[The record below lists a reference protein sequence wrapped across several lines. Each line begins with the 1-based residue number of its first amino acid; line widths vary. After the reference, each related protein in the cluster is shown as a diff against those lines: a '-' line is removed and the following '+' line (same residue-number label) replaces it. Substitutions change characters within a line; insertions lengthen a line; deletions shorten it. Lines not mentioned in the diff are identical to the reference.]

1 MLHTC
6 AVGFTRILYRHCH
19 LPASHAAI
27 YIYGSELLFSTALAT
42 FSILLTSFLVGRLFA
57 GILFIL
63 IFVSLRVFVGGYH
76 ASTYRNCFL
85 LTNSVFLAALA
96 ASTLLDRLEAPILA
110 LGLIPSIAVIWMLA
124 PIRNPH
130 HPLSKEAYEKNKLVG
145 RALVC
150 IEGVASV
157 AADLLLSQTGIAVLP
172 IASASIAAVAVMMII
187 SKMSE
192 RRGTGLG

>member
-1 MLHTC
+1 M
-6 AVGFTRILYRHCH
+6 
-19 LPASHAAI
+19 
-27 YIYGSELLFSTALAT
+27 
-42 FSILLTSFLVGRLFA
+42 
-57 GILFIL
+57 
-63 IFVSLRVFVGGYH
+63 
-76 ASTYRNCFL
+76 
-85 LTNSVFLAALA
+85 TNSVFLAALA

>member
-42 FSILLTSFLVGRLFA
+42 FSILLTSFLAGRLFA

-85 LTNSVFLAALA
+85 LTNVVFLAALT
-96 ASTLLDRLEAPILA
+96 ASILLDKLGGSILT
-110 LGLIPSIAVIWMLA
+110 LGLILSICIIWMLA
-124 PIRNPH
+124 PICNPH
-130 HPLSKEAYEKNKLVG
+130 HPLSKESYQKNKSVG
-145 RALVC
+145 RVLVC
-150 IEGVASV
+150 IEGMASV
-157 AADLLLSQTGIAVLP
+157 VADLLLSQTGIAVLP
-172 IASASIAAVAVMMII
+172 IASTSIIAVAVMMII